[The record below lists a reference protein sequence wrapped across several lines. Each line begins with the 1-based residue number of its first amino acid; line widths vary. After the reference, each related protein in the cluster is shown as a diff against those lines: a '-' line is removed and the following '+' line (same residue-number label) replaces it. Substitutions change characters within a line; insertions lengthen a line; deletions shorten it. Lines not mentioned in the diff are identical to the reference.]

1 MKRKFLTL
9 AMVVVMSISVLA
21 GCGGSK
27 SGSATTNSSESVKTS
42 STDTNST
49 GILASIKKSGKL
61 VVGTASGYPPYEFVD
76 TTSANQD
83 VIGIDLELAKAVA
96 HELGVKLEIQ
106 DMTFSSLLA
115 SISTH
120 KIDMA
125 IAGISP
131 TDERKKTVDFSDSY
145 LTAEQKILVLG
156 DQANKYKTLNDF
168 AGATVAVEKSTTQ
181 ETLAKQKLTSSSLTS
196 LEKITDCILELQKGK
211 AAGIVVES
219 IVGEQYIKANSKIK
233 FSKASFGAYKY
244 SAIALEKGNEDLLK
258 ILNKVIKE
266 NKDKG
271 NFDKWVTEYSKK
283 AAKNAQ

>member
-1 MKRKFLTL
+1 MKRKLLTL
-9 AMVVVMSISVLA
+9 AMVLVMSISVLA
-21 GCGGSK
+21 GCGGSN
-27 SGSATTNSSESVKTS
+27 SQSTATNGSNSSTATS
-42 STDTNST
+42 ADTTST
-49 GILASIKKSGKL
+49 GLLGSIKKSGKL

-83 VIGIDLELAKAVA
+83 VIGIDIELAKAIA
-96 HELGVKLEIQ
+96 HELGVKLVIQ

-115 SISTH
+115 SIPTH

-131 TDERKKTVDFSDSY
+131 TDERKKTVDFSDNY
-145 LTAEQKILVLG
+145 LTAQQKIIVLK
-156 DQANKYKTLNDF
+156 DNASKYKTLQDF
-168 AGATVAVEKSTTQ
+168 SGTTVAVEKSTTQ
-181 ETLAKQKLTSSSLTS
+181 ETLARQKLTSSSITS
-196 LEKITDCILELQKGK
+196 LEKLTDCVLELQKGK

-219 IVGEQYIKANSKIK
+219 IVGEQYIKANPSIK
-233 FSKASFGAYKY
+233 FSAASLDAYKY
-244 SAIALEKGNEDLLK
+244 SAIALDKGNEDLLK

-271 NFDKWVTEYSKK
+271 NFDKWVTEYSEK